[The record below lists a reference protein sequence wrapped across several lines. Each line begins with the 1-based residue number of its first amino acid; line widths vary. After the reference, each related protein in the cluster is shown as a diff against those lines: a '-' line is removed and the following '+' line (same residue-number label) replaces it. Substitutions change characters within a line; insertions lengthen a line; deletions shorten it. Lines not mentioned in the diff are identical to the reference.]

1 MIRDQ
6 KNNAI
11 LENDRIA
18 LNKYKQEKKLMDYII
33 KIHEDIN
40 EIKSLLKEIKKND

>member
-1 MIRDQ
+1 MKR
-6 KNNAI
+6 K
-11 LENDRIA
+11 
-18 LNKYKQEKKLMDYII
+18 KQEKKLMDYII